1 VSVVCFCG
9 KEDSFLALDFM
20 CVFGETC
27 ESTVICCSDV
37 FDELLTSVGI
47 GDCSKG

>member
-1 VSVVCFCG
+1 MS
-9 KEDSFLALDFM
+9 
-20 CVFGETC
+20 FGETC
-27 ESTVICCSDV
+27 ESTVICCGDV